1 MKKWSVILK
10 QLSFYVVHLLTGQ
23 KYVFSAMCWATR
35 GSEADRDMM
44 SSRASRA
51 CWPTNPCLRDRDNT
65 GYEFCAV
72 LKYIHYL
79 CVTCVT
85 LFYPAEC
92 MHLCV
97 CTYLCVYG
105 MSREKRR
112 KLAAPWSSLVWKNSS
127 STEGS
132 LTRAT
137 QSWFSRRTSSAS
149 TTPPVSAGGRRWLK
163 GQVTN

>member
-1 MKKWSVILK
+1 MKMSVIPK

-65 GYEFCAV
+65 GYEFCAL

-79 CVTCVT
+79 CTFVLPFFIQQSVCTCV
-85 LFYPAEC
+85 
-92 MHLCV
+92 CV
-97 CTYLCVYG
+97 PTCVYTG
-105 MSREKRR
+105 WAGRR
-112 KLAAPWSSLVWKNSS
+112 AGSWQLPGPRWCGRTVQALTDPWPEPHRAGSAGGLAPPPP
-127 STEGS
+127 
-132 LTRAT
+132 
-137 QSWFSRRTSSAS
+137 RRRCLQ
-149 TTPPVSAGGRRWLK
+149 GGRRWLK
-163 GQVTN
+163 GQVKN

>member
-79 CVTCVT
+79 CVTCV
-85 LFYPAEC
+85 
-92 MHLCV
+92 HLCYPFLSSRVYAPV
-97 CTYLCVYG
+97 CVCVPTCVYTG
-105 MSREKRR
+105 WAGRR
-112 KLAAPWSSLVWKNSS
+112 
-127 STEGS
+127 EGS
-132 LTRAT
+132 WQLPGPRWCGRTVRALRDP
-137 QSWFSRRTSSAS
+137 WPEPRRAG
-149 TTPPVSAGGRRWLK
+149 SAGELAPPPPRRRCLQ
-163 GQVTN
+163 GAAGD